1 MQFGFT
7 KRTGLLLLA
16 FALSA
21 CAPKPGQLK
30 EVLEQHPEILTGA
43 IEKNPE
49 QFMEAL
55 QRAGQAAEA
64 GMQAK
69 AEREEAARFDEELKN
84 PLTPE
89 VDGKRGF
96 LGKASA
102 PITIVE
108 YTDFQCPYCSR
119 GYNTLEQVR
128 KAYGDK
134 VRVLVKNLPLPMHP
148 MAMPAAQ
155 YFEALRLQDTAKAN
169 AFYHE
174 VFPNQDKLNQD
185 ELKFL
190 DAVVKK
196 VGGNLARVKK
206 DIKSPKVKEAIAAD
220 MAEAEKYGISGT
232 PGFIVAGVSV
242 RGAYPFPTF
251 KQIIDKKLAE
261 SGK

>member
-1 MQFGFT
+1 M
-7 KRTGLLLLA
+7 RTGLKLTGLFLLVG
-16 FALSA
+16 ALSA

-30 EVLEQHPEILTGA
+30 EVLEKHPEILTGA

-55 QRAGQAAEA
+55 QRASQAAEA

-69 AEREEAARFDEELKN
+69 AERDEAARFEAEAKN

-89 VDGKRGF
+89 LDAKRGF
-96 LGKASA
+96 LGKADA

-108 YTDFQCPYCSR
+108 YTDFQCPFCAR

-134 VRVLVKNLPLPMHP
+134 VRVFVKNLPLPMHP
-148 MAMPAAQ
+148 LAMPASQ
-155 YFEALRLQDTAKAN
+155 YFEALRLQSPAKAYE
-169 AFYHE
+169 FYHE
-174 VFPNQDKLNQD
+174 IFKDQEKLNQD
-185 ELKFL
+185 EMKFL
-190 DAVVKK
+190 DAMVKK

-206 DIKSPKVKEAIAAD
+206 DMNSPAVKEAIASD

-251 KQIIDKKLAE
+251 KQIIDRKLAE